1 MKNIKLIFLIILT
14 SCVSFDDILYDE
26 KVFFLS
32 GYENVKVIDQ
42 DSNISGPNIHPVS
55 IEPERIEGAFQQFII
70 RIGTKTIPLFLAR
83 KLILFRNQYQKL

>member
-1 MKNIKLIFLIILT
+1 M
-14 SCVSFDDILYDE
+14 SFDDILYDE

-55 IEPERIEGAFQQFII
+55 IEPERIEEHFNNLLLGLVLKQF
-70 RIGTKTIPLFLAR
+70 LYFLAR